1 MKQKTPKVLIIIS
14 CFIFLLGFLI
24 GISVTLELL
33 PNINLPYD
41 SEGFDFVMNL
51 IAYLGIFAFFFQFI
65 IYSLLINGIIWGCY
79 KLITELFKKNHF

>member
-33 PNINLPYD
+33 PNINLPHD

-65 IYSLLINGIIWGCY
+65 IYSLLINEIIWGCY
-79 KLITELFKKNHF
+79 KLMSELFKKNHF